1 MLAAFG
7 LAACGG
13 GGGGTGGGDTG
24 MTGGMTGGD
33 DGMDG
38 DGMDGD
44 GDMAGPT
51 AESTKADAADAITD
65 ATAAGMAAEQAV
77 KDAIK
82 YAGMLTTRAVD
93 GESAMAV
100 MNAEMVLNAETAAND
115 AVEDADDALQD
126 AMAAKT
132 AAAAL
137 PEDDEGRASAIAA
150 AEEAIK
156 QATAQKKMAMD
167 LVDLAEDAADGIQ
180 SLKGAVVA
188 VKGSNRLAD
197 GYPKMPAGH
206 GEDVAANVMTALANA
221 VDPDVADAPKGAIM
235 HDGADIGAMTWAMI
249 VGEASVMDVRRFDA
263 DTISEVKAM
272 SVMGSMA
279 SGLAAADDTTL
290 PEDSDAVKAGIQN
303 DDGDM
308 YDAKYKGIDGT
319 VFCAGTDCG
328 RDADGNLTG
337 SWYFTPDLTTELF
350 VSAEAGG
357 YMIATMYARYGAWL
371 TYADADATSASGVSR
386 YAAIGHSGTNV
397 ATLDVG
403 QEGTG
408 DAAKDVTARYT
419 GKAAGISVH
428 NKTSGRF
435 TADVNLTAKFA
446 TQATLRGSVSS
457 FRGDAVGNW
466 TAILNETNLDDTNAN
481 HIDGT
486 TAGGGAPGAWTAQ
499 GYGPAP
505 VNHDGDD
512 GTTPVV
518 NQRPEGFFGTFNADF
533 GDGMAVGGYA
543 TRKAE

>member
-1 MLAAFG
+1 MNSRLGIAGIVLLAAFG

-13 GGGGTGGGDTG
+13 GGSGSGDTG
-24 MTGGMTGGD
+24 MMPD
-33 DGMDG
+33 PP
-38 DGMDGD
+38 
-44 GDMAGPT
+44 APVGPT
-51 AESTKADAADAITD
+51 AESIKADAADAITD
-65 ATAAGMAAEQAV
+65 AIAAYMAADQAS

-93 GESAMAV
+93 GESAMAAA
-100 MNAEMVLNAETAAND
+100 NAQKVLNAEMAANE

-132 AAAAL
+132 AAEAL
-137 PEDDEGRASAIAA
+137 ADDDPDRASAIAA

-167 LVDLAEDAADGIQ
+167 LVDLAEDTDTAGIQ

-188 VKGSNRLAD
+188 VKGSNTLAD

-206 GEDVAANVMTALANA
+206 GEDVAANVMTALATA
-221 VDPDVADAPKGAIM
+221 VGPVVTDAPKGAIM
-235 HDGADIGAMTWAMI
+235 HNGADIGAMTWAMI
-249 VGEASVMDVRRFDA
+249 VGEANVMDVRRFDTDA
-263 DTISEVKAM
+263 ISEVKAM

-279 SGLAAADDTTL
+279 SGLAAADDTVL
-290 PEDSDAVKAGIQN
+290 PVDSDPDKAGTQN
-303 DDGDM
+303 ADGDN

-319 VFCAGTDCG
+319 VFCGGTDCG
-328 RDADGNLTG
+328 QDAGGNLTG
-337 SWYFTPDLTTELF
+337 SWYFTPDSPTELF
-350 VSAEAGG
+350 VPAKAGG

-371 TYADADATSASGVSR
+371 TYANADATSATGVSR
-386 YAAIGHSGTNV
+386 YAAVGHSTTNV
-397 ATLDVG
+397 ASLELG

-408 DAAKDVTARYT
+408 DAAKDVTARFS

-446 TQATLRGSVSS
+446 ETPTLRGRVTN
-457 FRGDAVGNW
+457 FQGNAVGNW
-466 TAILNETNLDDTNAN
+466 TAILNETDLEAAAN
-481 HIDGT
+481 FANPGS
-486 TAGGGAPGAWTAQ
+486 TAGGGEEGTWTAQ

-512 GTTPVV
+512 GTTPLVD
-518 NQRPEGFFGTFNADF
+518 QRPEGFFGTFNANF